1 MTHEDN
7 HVIRI
12 TPDDESIEFEMNH
25 ELDRQESRE
34 INRRVQWAREQR
46 ARQESEES

>member
-12 TPDDESIEFEMNH
+12 TPDDESIEYEVNH
-25 ELDRQESRE
+25 ELGRQEQRE

-46 ARQESEES
+46 QRQNGEA

>member
-25 ELDRQESRE
+25 ELDRQERRE
-34 INRRVQWAREQR
+34 IDRRAEWY
-46 ARQESEES
+46 ARQRRERGWA